1 MQLGLGECG
10 RLSLSRWELSMESS
24 PLWSLIESTV
34 RECGLGLFD
43 LELPKGPNGA
53 LRIFLSV
60 AELGSDSGSDSGTD
74 TEKNVTLDQC
84 AMVSKRLDQN
94 PLFEQ
99 LLPDGCVVEVSSPG
113 INRKLRRP
121 EHYRGAIGERVKVKF
136 GSEQGEARAD
146 SEKVGQPGSVSV
158 VRGKLSA
165 FDGNILEID
174 LLEAVMPLA
183 SAFIYASN
191 HKFQVDV
198 ICMEHCTFLKIS
210 KSAWLEEMVHNEKLL
225 MNFLTLN
232 SNMTVFLSQ
241 KIQMLS
247 LKSLRHKLSV
257 FLLEKTTPEKNY
269 FSEAECPFQF

>member
-1 MQLGLGECG
+1 MN
-10 RLSLSRWELSMESS
+10 ESK
-24 PLWSLIESTV
+24 LIA
-34 RECGLGLFD
+34 C
-43 LELPKGPNGA
+43 
-53 LRIFLSV
+53 
-60 AELGSDSGSDSGTD
+60 
-74 TEKNVTLDQC
+74 
-84 AMVSKRLDQN
+84 
-94 PLFEQ
+94 PLFKGMSKEEHDAF
-99 LLPDGCVVEVSSPG
+99 LERN
-113 INRKLRRP
+113 IN
-121 EHYRGAIGERVKVKF
+121 EIVKF
-136 GSEQGEARAD
+136 EKGET
-146 SEKVGQPGSVSV
+146 V
-158 VRGKLSA
+158 VRQGDTIRALYLLVEGVVRTQMITRE
-165 FDGNILEID
+165 GNILEID

-191 HKFQVDV
+191 HKFPVDV

-269 FSEAECPFQF
+269 FILKRSRTQLAEYFGVQRPSLARTIKELEDEKVITTSGRVVTILERNKLLRM

>member
-1 MQLGLGECG
+1 MN
-10 RLSLSRWELSMESS
+10 ESK
-24 PLWSLIESTV
+24 LIA
-34 RECGLGLFD
+34 C
-43 LELPKGPNGA
+43 
-53 LRIFLSV
+53 
-60 AELGSDSGSDSGTD
+60 
-74 TEKNVTLDQC
+74 
-84 AMVSKRLDQN
+84 
-94 PLFEQ
+94 PLFKGMSKEEHDAF
-99 LLPDGCVVEVSSPG
+99 LERN
-113 INRKLRRP
+113 IN
-121 EHYRGAIGERVKVKF
+121 EIVKF
-136 GSEQGEARAD
+136 EKGET
-146 SEKVGQPGSVSV
+146 V
-158 VRGKLSA
+158 VRQGDTIRALYLLVEGVVRTQMITRE
-165 FDGNILEID
+165 GNILEID

-191 HKFQVDV
+191 HKFPVDV

-269 FSEAECPFQF
+269 FILKRSRTQLAEYFGVQRLSLARTIKELEDEKVITTSGRVVTILERNELLRM

>member
-1 MQLGLGECG
+1 MN
-10 RLSLSRWELSMESS
+10 ESK
-24 PLWSLIESTV
+24 LIA
-34 RECGLGLFD
+34 C
-43 LELPKGPNGA
+43 
-53 LRIFLSV
+53 
-60 AELGSDSGSDSGTD
+60 
-74 TEKNVTLDQC
+74 
-84 AMVSKRLDQN
+84 
-94 PLFEQ
+94 PLFKGMSKEEHDAF
-99 LLPDGCVVEVSSPG
+99 LERN
-113 INRKLRRP
+113 IN
-121 EHYRGAIGERVKVKF
+121 EIVKF
-136 GSEQGEARAD
+136 EKGET
-146 SEKVGQPGSVSV
+146 V
-158 VRGKLSA
+158 VRQGDTIRALYLLVEGVVRTQMITRE
-165 FDGNILEID
+165 GNILEID

-191 HKFQVDV
+191 HKFPVDV

-269 FSEAECPFQF
+269 FILKRSRTQLAEYFGVQRPSLARTIKELEDEKVITTSGRVVTILERNELLRM

>member
-1 MQLGLGECG
+1 MN
-10 RLSLSRWELSMESS
+10 ESK
-24 PLWSLIESTV
+24 LIA
-34 RECGLGLFD
+34 C
-43 LELPKGPNGA
+43 
-53 LRIFLSV
+53 
-60 AELGSDSGSDSGTD
+60 
-74 TEKNVTLDQC
+74 
-84 AMVSKRLDQN
+84 
-94 PLFEQ
+94 PLFRGMSKE
-99 LLPDGCVVEVSSPG
+99 
-113 INRKLRRP
+113 
-121 EHYRGAIGERVKVKF
+121 EHDAFLERNNNEIVKF
-136 GSEQGEARAD
+136 EKGET
-146 SEKVGQPGSVSV
+146 V
-158 VRGKLSA
+158 VRQGDTIRSLYLLVEGVVRTQMITRE
-165 FDGNILEID
+165 GNILEID

-191 HKFQVDV
+191 HKFPVDV

-269 FSEAECPFQF
+269 FILKRSRTQLAEYFGVQRPSLARTIKELEDEKVITTSGRVVTILERNELLRM